1 MPPSTPKQLRNR
13 LCSAEELAKL
23 ARSADIEVLDRATRC
38 FGQRLL
44 AIGKRHCQS
53 ETDAE
58 DAVQDAL
65 ASAGAH
71 LQDWRGDG
79 KLESWLARI
88 VVNACRRMRRG
99 LKNDPNT
106 HQRDV
111 ELITTEPHPELRM
124 ARTELAETLNE
135 ALLSLGPTDRAIV
148 LLSDVEGWKG
158 PEIAER
164 LEMSH
169 GSVRTR
175 LSRARSRLRGEL
187 QQSGALP
194 ELAEDPTT

>member
-1 MPPSTPKQLRNR
+1 MASSKPTSRH
-13 LCSAEELAKL
+13 LCNADELAEL
-23 ARSADIEVLDRATRC
+23 ARSGDTEVLDRATRC

-44 AIGKRHCQS
+44 AIGKRHCQNDS
-53 ETDAE
+53 DAE

-65 ASAGAH
+65 TNAGAH
-71 LQDWRGDG
+71 LEDWRGEG
-79 KLESWLARI
+79 KLESWLGRI

-99 LKNDPNT
+99 RKNDPTT
-106 HQRDV
+106 HVRDA
-111 ELITTEPHPELRM
+111 ELTTGEPHPELRM
-124 ARTELAETLNE
+124 ARSELAETLSQ

-175 LSRARSRLRGEL
+175 LSRARARLREEL
-187 QQSGALP
+187 QQSGALG
-194 ELAEDPTT
+194 EAD

>member
-1 MPPSTPKQLRNR
+1 MAPSKPTIRHDH
-13 LCSAEELAKL
+13 LCNAEELAEL

-38 FGQRLL
+38 FGRRLL
-44 AIGKRHCQS
+44 AIGKRHCQNES
-53 ETDAE
+53 DAE

-71 LQDWRGDG
+71 LRDWRGDG
-79 KLESWLARI
+79 KIESWLGRI

-99 LKNDPNT
+99 RKNEPGT
-106 HQRDV
+106 HLRDV
-111 ELITTEPHPELRM
+111 ELIGAEPHPELHM
-124 ARTELAETLNE
+124 ARSELAETLSQ
-135 ALLSLGPTDRAIV
+135 ALLMLGPTDRAIV
-148 LLSDVEGWKG
+148 ILSDVEGWKG

-175 LSRARSRLRGEL
+175 LSRARARLRDQLE
-187 QQSGALP
+187 QAGALP
-194 ELAEDPTT
+194 D